1 MKRNSSFAQKTQG
14 LNFDLIMAVQT
25 SFSLNF
31 LTIIFSI
38 FLLSVSRGNLVHAVE
53 ENDIL
58 CLKSIKDSVED
69 PHNFL
74 SSWDFRNQTKEL
86 GFICSFA
93 GVECWNERENRV
105 ISLDLRSF
113 GLKGNFP
120 NEISYCKSLTSLDLS
135 HNHFYGSIPANISSM
150 LPFLVTLSLSS
161 NNFSGQIPAS
171 LGNCSYL
178 NGLELDH
185 NRFSGQIPSTIG
197 FLHRINRFNV
207 AYNLLVGPVPR
218 FVNGIRVNASSYA
231 NNPGLCGY
239 PLKPCKSY

>member
-1 MKRNSSFAQKTQG
+1 
-14 LNFDLIMAVQT
+14 MAVKT
-25 SFSLNF
+25 NFFLNF

-38 FLLSVSRGNLVHAVE
+38 FLLNVSRRNLVHAVE
-53 ENDIL
+53 EDDVL
-58 CLKSIKDSVED
+58 CLKSIKESVED

-74 SSWDFRNQTKEL
+74 SSWDFSNPTKGL
-86 GFICSFA
+86 GFICSFV
-93 GVECWNERENRV
+93 GVECWNQRENRI
-105 ISLDLRSF
+105 ISLDLRSL

-120 NEISYCKSLTSLDLS
+120 NEISYCKSLQSLDLS

-150 LPFLVTLSLSS
+150 LPYAVTLSLSS

-178 NGLELDH
+178 NVLELDH
-185 NRFSGQIPSTIG
+185 NRFSGQIPSAIG
-197 FLHRINRFNV
+197 FLQRISTFNV
-207 AYNLLVGPVPR
+207 THNLLVGPVPH

-239 PLKPCKSY
+239 PLKPCKSH